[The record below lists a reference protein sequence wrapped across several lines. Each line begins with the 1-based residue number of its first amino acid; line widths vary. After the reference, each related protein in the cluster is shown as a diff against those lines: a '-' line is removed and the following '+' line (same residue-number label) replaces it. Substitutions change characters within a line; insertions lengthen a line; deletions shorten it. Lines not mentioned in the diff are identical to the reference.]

1 MSDSTSGSTSDS
13 TRRKGDIPGYAHA
26 WLDEAASRLGID
38 PGGQRASVKGV
49 LDLTAAVAHHRSRPA
64 APVTAFLVGLAAG
77 LDADSAADLREAID
91 SRIDDLTR
99 LALENADTG
108 TDTDTGTGSD
118 ADTDR

>member
-13 TRRKGDIPGYAHA
+13 TRRKGDIPGSAHA

-38 PGGQRASVKGV
+38 PGVQRASVKGV

-77 LDADSAADLREAID
+77 LNAGSAADLREAID

-108 TDTDTGTGSD
+108 TDTDTGTGTGT
-118 ADTDR
+118 DTDR

>member
-1 MSDSTSGSTSDS
+1 MSDSTSDP
-13 TRRKGDIPGYAHA
+13 TRRKGNIPGSAHA

-38 PGGQRASVKGV
+38 PGVQRGSVKGV

-108 TDTDTGTGSD
+108 TDTGTGTG